1 MSRSGPIAECNRCT
15 LTHIEH
21 VQARGDAPREV
32 TVRQTPIPG
41 VDTDHLWVGV
51 YVGDDPEP
59 VAVFDHLTTHC
70 VC

>member
-1 MSRSGPIAECNRCT
+1 MADCNHCT
-15 LTHIEH
+15 LKRIELIASE
-21 VQARGDAPREV
+21 QPTSREV
-32 TVRQTPIPG
+32 TVRPTHIPG
-41 VDTDHLWVGV
+41 VDTSHLWVGV